1 MGQTWQRSPRQ
12 GMDVGQAPSV
22 PYPPRGAAGVV
33 IVASATVVVSA
44 SVIAAGIGSGSF
56 WVFELLAATGLLV
69 GLGAAFG
76 AFDRGPLRRV
86 RSARR
91 RRRSAT
97 GEPQVDPALSA
108 SVEAQLATLDA
119 VEHRRLDLGAPWP
132 TVVVGP
138 TGVTVVDVAGRVSG
152 DTVAR
157 LRDVVVEVHRLTR
170 THAAGGRPIAVRAL
184 LVVPDHEVAPT
195 VAQDVTAV
203 AVADLAGALA
213 RGPIVPMATVT
224 ALFARLSGQ
233 LAPDL
238 QAHAV

>member
-1 MGQTWQRSPRQ
+1 MPRQ
-12 GMDVGQAPSV
+12 
-22 PYPPRGAAGVV
+22 PRGAAGVV

-44 SVIAAGIGSGSF
+44 SVIAAGIGSGSL

-76 AFDRGPLRRV
+76 AFDRGPLRNARRL
-86 RSARR
+86 RSAR
-91 RRRSAT
+91 
-97 GEPQVDPALSA
+97 GELQVDAGLSA
-108 SVEAQLATLDA
+108 SVEAQLRSLDA

-157 LRDVVVEVHRLTR
+157 SREVLGEVRRLTR
-170 THAAGGRPIAVRAL
+170 AHAAGGRPIAVRAL

-203 AVADLAGALA
+203 AVADLAGAVA

-224 ALFARLSGQ
+224 ALFAQLSGQ

-238 QAHAV
+238 RSHAV